1 MSPMTYH
8 SPVLLKESI
17 EGLNL
22 KPDGVY
28 VDVTFGGGGHSKEIL
43 KFLKNG
49 RLYSF
54 DQDHDATANNIESSN
69 FKLIKANFR
78 FLKNF
83 LKLEGIEK
91 IDGVIADLGV
101 SSHQFDTAARGFS
114 LRFDSEL
121 DMRMNID
128 SNLNAKEI
136 INNYSEEQLAN
147 MFFIY
152 GDITQSRKLA
162 KQIVNAR
169 KEQNILTTSELILIA
184 ENLSPVKKRNQFLA
198 RVFQAIRIEVN
209 DEINALKDMLN
220 SATKLLNPGGR
231 IVVISYHSLEDKIV
245 KNLFKKGNTDGVVEK
260 DFFGN
265 ISKVFNQINKNV
277 IVPSSDECILNNRA
291 TSAKMRVAEKIA
303 YVKK

>member
-1 MSPMTYH
+1 MSLMTYH

-147 MFFIY
+147 MFYIY

-169 KEQNILTTSELILIA
+169 KEQNILTTTELILIA

-277 IVPSSDECILNNRA
+277 IVPSSDECTLNNRA

>member
-147 MFFIY
+147 MFYIY

-169 KEQNILTTSELILIA
+169 KEQNILTTTELILIA

-277 IVPSSDECILNNRA
+277 IVPSSDECTFNNRA

>member
-1 MSPMTYH
+1 M
-8 SPVLLKESI
+8 
-17 EGLNL
+17 
-22 KPDGVY
+22 
-28 VDVTFGGGGHSKEIL
+28 
-43 KFLKNG
+43 
-49 RLYSF
+49 
-54 DQDHDATANNIESSN
+54 
-69 FKLIKANFR
+69 
-78 FLKNF
+78 
-83 LKLEGIEK
+83 
-91 IDGVIADLGV
+91 

-147 MFFIY
+147 MFYIY

-169 KEQNILTTSELILIA
+169 KEQNILTTTELILIA

-265 ISKVFNQINKNV
+265 ISKVFNLSLIH
-277 IVPSSDECILNNRA
+277 I
-291 TSAKMRVAEKIA
+291 
-303 YVKK
+303 